1 MASLEISSP
10 QLSFLSS
17 PMRHIRRL
25 SRGGR
30 VGACSA
36 RPSPTVVASLALA
49 SASSSF
55 DDPGGVFVSTRS
67 LLEADELEELGKSA
81 RTESTVSSS
90 SEAAVAAAQE
100 QNGAASWSSC
110 DRLDYHRGAP
120 LIVTSPESG
129 HPIDDPAA
137 ELGLVLAKSR
147 RLPKPTSAFASNH
160 VMVNNERISH
170 MVAPLVRLSE
180 LDAIAKAHA
189 EEMARSGEVFHSKPQ
204 EIRSSFCRTSRRLGE
219 NVARGADIRS
229 IHSSM
234 MKNVS
239 DRNNMLD
246 RRYTNMGMATARG
259 KGDGL
264 LYLVQVFR
272 G

>member
-1 MASLEISSP
+1 MASQTVSSP
-10 QLSFLSS
+10 KLTILSS

-30 VGACSA
+30 VSSV
-36 RPSPTVVASLALA
+36 RPSPTVVASLA
-49 SASSSF
+49 ASSSF

-67 LLEADELEELGKSA
+67 LLEPDELEGLLLRKSA
-81 RTESTVSSS
+81 RTESTVSES
-90 SEAAVAAAQE
+90 QE
-100 QNGAASWSSC
+100 QSWSSC

-120 LIVTSPESG
+120 LIVSD

-137 ELGLVLAKSR
+137 ELGIVLAKSR
-147 RLPKPTSAFASNH
+147 RLPKSSTANMFASNH
-160 VMVNNERISH
+160 VMVNNERTSH
-170 MVAPLVRLSE
+170 MVAPLVRRSE
-180 LDAIAKAHA
+180 LDAAARAHA
-189 EEMARSGEVFHSKPQ
+189 EDMARRGEVYHSKPQ
-204 EIRSSFCRTSRRLGE
+204 EIRSSLCGASRRLGE
-219 NVARGADIRS
+219 NVARGTDIRA
-229 IHSSM
+229 IHAGM

-259 KGDGL
+259 PNDGL

>member
-1 MASLEISSP
+1 MASTAVSSP
-10 QLSFLSS
+10 KLTLLSS
-17 PMRHIRRL
+17 PMRHIRRM

-30 VGACSA
+30 VSSV
-36 RPSPTVVASLALA
+36 RPSPTGVASL
-49 SASSSF
+49 ASSSF

-67 LLEADELEELGKSA
+67 LLEADELDELRKST
-81 RTESTVSSS
+81 RTESTVSES
-90 SEAAVAAAQE
+90 QE
-100 QNGAASWSSC
+100 QSCWSSC
-110 DRLDYHRGAP
+110 DKLDYHRGAP

-137 ELGLVLAKSR
+137 ELGIVLAKSR
-147 RLPKPTSAFASNH
+147 RLPKSTTFASNH
-160 VMVNNERISH
+160 VMVDNERISQ

-180 LDAIAKAHA
+180 LDAIARSHA
-189 EEMARSGEVFHSKPQ
+189 EDMARKGEVFHSKPQ

-219 NVARGADIRS
+219 NVARGTDIKA
-229 IHSSM
+229 IHSCM

-246 RRYTNMGMATARG
+246 RRYTNMGMGTARG
-259 KGDGL
+259 KDDGL